1 MPNLVLPTP
10 RKDDLRLSMFSHY
23 VLPQLLQPLISVL
36 PQLQLQQLQPQP
48 QPRQQ
53 QQQLQQQQLQLQQQQ
68 QLSNPVNNFVFIE
81 FKYRKILKFVLSLLN
96 SSSNLWVG

>member
-1 MPNLVLPTP
+1 
-10 RKDDLRLSMFSHY
+10 MFSHY

-36 PQLQLQQLQPQP
+36 PQLQPQQLQP

-68 QLSNPVNNFVFIE
+68 QLSNPVNNFVFVE
-81 FKYRKILKFVLSLLN
+81 FKYR
-96 SSSNLWVG
+96 